1 MPKTWFIVVEKK
13 GVIGNP
19 ILIEDPRNEIVTD
32 SNHNLLITI
41 GFFQDIKLA
50 KNSARENSDRSI
62 YAWKVGERQAWYRR
76 KY

>member
-1 MPKTWFIVVEKK
+1 MKTWFIVVEKK

-19 ILIEDPRNEIVTD
+19 IIVEDPTNEIITD
-32 SNHNLLITI
+32 ANHNLLTTI

-50 KNSARENSDRSI
+50 KNSARNNSDRSI
-62 YAWKVGERQAWYRR
+62 YEWKVGQINAWYKR